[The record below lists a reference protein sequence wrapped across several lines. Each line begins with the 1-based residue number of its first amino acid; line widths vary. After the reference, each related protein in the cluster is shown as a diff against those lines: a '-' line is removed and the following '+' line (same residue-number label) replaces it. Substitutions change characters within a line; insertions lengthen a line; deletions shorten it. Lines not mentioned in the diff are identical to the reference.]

1 MDGSWAWLPIL
12 QRLRVFSY
20 FSSLTN
26 LFMWS
31 AQHFICYNVKE
42 FIPLY
47 LDKFNNFDSRRSW
60 VITSKYQT
68 HSTVLMSQCTTQT
81 FYYYS
86 NPEHTTFYYYPKLE
100 QTTFYF
106 YPNPNSFP
114 FHLWETFENLKFKY
128 NESY

>member
-60 VITSKYQT
+60 VITSESQT
-68 HSTVLMSQCTTQT
+68 HSTVLLSQCTKRFGLLLFQSRT
-81 FYYYS
+81 FYVLLLSQPRTLYVLLLSQSRTLYV
-86 NPEHTTFYYYPKLE
+86 PF
-100 QTTFYF
+100 
-106 YPNPNSFP
+106 SFVGNVWVKDKIP
-114 FHLWETFENLKFKY
+114 I
-128 NESY
+128 